1 MQPQRPECGRWRPV
15 AKGASWWSGVAPHD
29 NAKRDHAAIL
39 PPWRA
44 TGKQRSGGWV
54 GTPTYVAVHPT

>member
-1 MQPQRPECGRWRPV
+1 M
-15 AKGASWWSGVAPHD
+15 APHD

-39 PPWRA
+39 LPWRA

-54 GTPTYVAVHPT
+54 GTSTHVAVHPT